1 MLRAAQPM
9 AKIYAEAFDGRVR
22 DFIPVFHR
30 WIQRQ
35 RTGTLLVDVHDYSHV
50 HEGPGI
56 ILVGHEAIYA
66 MDLGEGRIGLA
77 VKRRRGEPQAV
88 EAALAEALAETARAA
103 AFLEEDVPGL
113 RFGTADLLV
122 GFDDRLHAAS
132 AEAFF
137 GDAGPDLTRLAERSF
152 AAEGRVSPA
161 FEPRG
166 PFRAR
171 LEGQPLA
178 LSALRARLLA

>member
-1 MLRAAQPM
+1 MSGYSWLGVLVSAAGTTLALAGRIVMALPYVDNAPLLTDLRQHV
-9 AKIYAEAFDGRVR
+9 GRAY
-22 DFIPVFHR
+22 
-30 WIQRQ
+30 
-35 RTGTLLVDVHDYSHV
+35 L
-50 HEGPGI
+50 
-56 ILVGHEAIYA
+56 
-66 MDLGEGRIGLA
+66 LGEGRIGLA

-88 EAALAEALAETARAA
+88 EAALAETLAETARAA

-113 RFGTADLLV
+113 RFGTAELLV
-122 GFDDRLHAAS
+122 GFDDRLHAPS

-178 LSALRARLLA
+178 LSALRERLLA